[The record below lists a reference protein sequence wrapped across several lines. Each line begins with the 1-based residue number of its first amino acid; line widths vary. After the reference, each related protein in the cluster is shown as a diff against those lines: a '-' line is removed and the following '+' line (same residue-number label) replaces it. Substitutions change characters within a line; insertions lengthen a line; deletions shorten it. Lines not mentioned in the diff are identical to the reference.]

1 MVIVSSQV
9 LGLWDPFQMAIHGLH
24 INGGDPNC
32 LLSGMIL
39 QLTPE
44 TCMVYDSIME
54 FGCWF
59 QYKSEQVA
67 PLSHYFGIL
76 WQLLELVKKNIPL
89 MYTRCSWL
97 HTIVGFILLPVV
109 TSTRDLSWFPQ
120 IYKTPFLQ
128 PSFSQENPLKWPF
141 FAMFHFLQSPKD
153 SQNKLSFFQT
163 QIFTYPDLVG
173 FPICLPSPFGRIC

>member
-1 MVIVSSQV
+1 
-9 LGLWDPFQMAIHGLH
+9 MAIHGLH

-89 MYTRCSWL
+89 MYTRCS
-97 HTIVGFILLPVV
+97 
-109 TSTRDLSWFPQ
+109 
-120 IYKTPFLQ
+120 
-128 PSFSQENPLKWPF
+128 
-141 FAMFHFLQSPKD
+141 
-153 SQNKLSFFQT
+153 
-163 QIFTYPDLVG
+163 
-173 FPICLPSPFGRIC
+173 